1 MDLLFF
7 DIWNQFKRL
16 TTDVFSN
23 FFSVFIVIIIRDAYR
38 TKDVG
43 PLLRFIVTLYMPMKV
58 NTLAVFNII

>member
-1 MDLLFF
+1 MHALNYSIASILWNGFTFF

-16 TTDVFSN
+16 TTDAFSN

-43 PLLRFIVTLYMPMKV
+43 PLL
-58 NTLAVFNII
+58 